1 MAIEV
6 SNYHNNFFTRFMG
19 SKKVAKEFL
28 KMNLSEEVLSQFD
41 LDTLKDSGNSYIDDE
56 LKALFSDVVFTVNF
70 KDGQKGFISFLLE
83 HKSSPE
89 KKTVLQLLKYLI
101 RIWDKEYDNEK
112 ELPLVLPVVFYHG
125 SSDWNQPVKFSGL
138 FKDKPK
144 WAEYFTPEFGFYL
157 YTLDDLTEKM
167 SDIDTAKF
175 RIMVKVLSLKRVKT
189 KMNF

>member
-1 MAIEV
+1 MTREI

-19 SKKVAKEFL
+19 SKEVAKEFL
-28 KMNLSEEVLSQFD
+28 KMNLSEEVLNKFD
-41 LDTLKDSGNSYIDDE
+41 LDTLKESGNSYVNDE

-101 RIWDKEYDNEK
+101 RIWDKEYENEK
-112 ELPLVLPVVFYHG
+112 VLPLVLPVVFYHG
-125 SSDWNQPVKFSGL
+125 SANWNQPVKFSGL
-138 FKDKPK
+138 FKNNPK